1 MYNSMD
7 SVFFHIVAPFNST
20 YQQFIRLKAI
30 KNHAVLVKLFKSLSM
45 EYDKKVRPS
54 WTWIHFVIIY
64 KAIQKVFWIAVH
76 TKNKEQ
82 INKLM

>member
-1 MYNSMD
+1 
-7 SVFFHIVAPFNST
+7 
-20 YQQFIRLKAI
+20 
-30 KNHAVLVKLFKSLSM
+30 M

-64 KAIQKVFWIAVH
+64 KAIQKVLWIAVH